1 MSLLK
6 AISQISGLKELYN
19 EMMDG
24 MIEFGRRT
32 LEEVR
37 RGGVRM
43 KEGWEEENLGKAAE
57 AEKDIK
63 QR

>member
-6 AISQISGLKELYN
+6 AISQISGLNELYN
-19 EMMDG
+19 EVMDG
-24 MIEFGRRT
+24 MIDFGRRT
-32 LEEVR
+32 LEDGR

-43 KEGWEEENLGKAAE
+43 KEGWEEENLGKTAE
-57 AEKDIK
+57 AEDEIK